1 MSGKLRLYY
10 LVDKLGHPPLHVRKV
25 LSAVHLDV
33 QVTVQKGSDGEEQ
46 KYFNYNSDNQALK
59 Y

>member
-1 MSGKLRLYY
+1 MRFTY
-10 LVDKLGHPPLHVRKV
+10 LVDKFGHPSLHVRKV
-25 LSAVHLDV
+25 LSTVHLDV

-46 KYFNYNSDNQALK
+46 KYFNCNSDQALK